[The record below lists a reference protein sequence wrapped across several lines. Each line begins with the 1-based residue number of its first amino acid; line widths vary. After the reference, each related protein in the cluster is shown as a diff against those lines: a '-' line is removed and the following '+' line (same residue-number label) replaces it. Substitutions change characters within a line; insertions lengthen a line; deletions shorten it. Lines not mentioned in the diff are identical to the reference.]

1 MWYDKI
7 YVISNCQ
14 KWSLL
19 DRAIKSFD
27 QISML
32 ISNGDT
38 KFGLLWRHSLSPQ
51 IDIDCFYHSIPLCF
65 ISSKSKSSALETK
78 KKWNRLTGRRGRD
91 LAQRF
96 NHKYT
101 ENLFLPI
108 FYVVIFFSSK
118 NALIS
123 WLRSKVTKNV
133 QFNCTTMEL
142 YFCTQ
147 GSCCCHQF
155 AVERFD
161 RIGDFLYTLYGAH
174 FRNIHTFH

>member
-1 MWYDKI
+1 MLHFI
-7 YVISNCQ
+7 EEQ
-14 KWSLL
+14 
-19 DRAIKSFD
+19 IKRSR
-27 QISML
+27 
-32 ISNGDT
+32 N
-38 KFGLLWRHSLSPQ
+38 
-51 IDIDCFYHSIPLCF
+51 
-65 ISSKSKSSALETK
+65 K

-133 QFNCTTMEL
+133 QFNCTTMLHSGKLLLPPIRSWTVRSNWRLFVHPVRGTFSKYPHISLKRVSSNCHL
-142 YFCTQ
+142 YYWLHMWCLCLLNDILT
-147 GSCCCHQF
+147 
-155 AVERFD
+155 A
-161 RIGDFLYTLYGAH
+161 
-174 FRNIHTFH
+174 FRNPLEALFNSNSVRSITEKSNHSTKN